1 MQPQGGSLILRFAI
15 GADISEHIIGEKDVD
30 GVRHVHSPTA
40 LKTLRTLIKARLV
53 VPENSPQLG
62 HLGGAPGEMAPSQKR
77 RLSQRGVN
85 LLVFRDATIVDAD
98 FITPEK
104 SISAKPVIRMRL
116 ALKKE
121 QMDALR
127 GTPVPS
133 TTFVFRGKDAFGGT
147 IERPYTPVKCFVRD
161 AATSDQDLVNSSIDG
176 STLPT
181 AYNTRS
187 LRKEASRHE
196 EMIYE
201 FLINLVPNGLMS
213 TFLNSKKKHAHIM
226 VQGPLANEVVIGK
239 ICDVENQKRE
249 IVLIAAGTGVAPML
263 QMIDHFLDERQ
274 TSGLEPPTASNIKP
288 RVFLCW
294 IVYCPALSFEEAA
307 ELRERTQKFGTNFR
321 YFIVYA
327 NDTTDRLLNKIK
339 PATDG
344 RPVKVSNRRMSLTK
358 TFSAPGETPKTA
370 GRRMSLTR
378 GTVSLQKVE
387 RFTHGDAVPSS
398 GRRGRRKSFKA
409 TDLESEMHDE
419 QHIQPPSNLSRR
431 ASLSANSESK
441 PLSLRQRRASLT
453 SMGNSGGL
461 IQTSASSLR
470 ERRASLTKNLSNV
483 LSVSKTSYAPPSK
496 PMTSDYDSDDSS
508 LFSDSDTD
516 ESENTMVTES
526 FDSPAARRQ
535 FQALYRAKG
544 RFDKDLIAKLLPM
557 ATGRHFDS
565 PTYGE
570 TGEEDDEALM
580 TTRISVTYRDT
591 IVAVCGRPQFD
602 DNCMDMLL
610 SLGFEEDQII
620 TFGAGNVPLG
630 QVIPSSYYSS
640 SLAHT
645 AHF

>member
-1 MQPQGGSLILRFAI
+1 M
-15 GADISEHIIGEKDVD
+15 
-30 GVRHVHSPTA
+30 RHVHSPTA
-40 LKTLRTLIKARLV
+40 LKTLRTLIKARLI
-53 VPENSPQLG
+53 VPENNPQLGQWLG
-62 HLGGAPGEMAPSQKR
+62 HLGGAPGEMASQKR

-85 LLVFRDATIVDAD
+85 LLVFREATIVDAD
-98 FITPEK
+98 FVTLEK
-104 SISAKPVIRMRL
+104 SINAKPVIRMRM

-127 GTPVPS
+127 GTPIPS

-147 IERPYTPVKCFVRD
+147 IERPYTPVKCYSRD
-161 AATSDQDLVNSSIDG
+161 AVTPDQDFVSSSING

-181 AYNTRS
+181 AYSNRS
-187 LRKEASRHE
+187 IRKEAHRRE
-196 EMIYE
+196 EVFYE
-201 FLINLVPNGLMS
+201 FMINLIPNGLMS
-213 TFLNSKKKHAHIM
+213 TFLHSKKKNSHIM
-226 VQGPLANEVVIGK
+226 VQGPLANEAVIEK
-239 ICDVENQKRE
+239 ICDEENQKRE

-263 QMIDHFLDERQ
+263 QMIDHFLDERE
-274 TSGLEPPTASNIKP
+274 TSGLEPPTANNVKP

-294 IVYCPALSFEEAA
+294 IVYCPSLSFEEAA
-307 ELRERTQKFGTNFR
+307 ELRERTQKFGASFR

-339 PATDG
+339 PATNG
-344 RPVKVSNRRMSLTK
+344 GPVKASNRRMSLTK

-378 GTVSLQKVE
+378 GSVSLQKVE
-387 RFTHGDAVPSS
+387 TPAHGDAAPGS
-398 GRRGRRKSFKA
+398 GRRARRKSFKA
-409 TDLESEMHDE
+409 TGLESELHDE
-419 QHIQPPSNLSRR
+419 SHVQPPSKVSRR
-431 ASLSANSESK
+431 ASLSANSNSK
-441 PLSLRQRRASLT
+441 PPSLRHRRASLT
-453 SMGNSGGL
+453 SMGNSDGL
-461 IQTSASSLR
+461 IQTSNTSLR

-483 LSVSKTSYAPPSK
+483 LSAAKAASNAPPSK

-516 ESENTMVTES
+516 EGESTLVTES

-535 FQALYRAKG
+535 YQALYRAKG

-557 ATGRHFDS
+557 ATGRHFDC

-570 TGEEDDEALM
+570 AGEEDDETLM
-580 TTRISVTYRDT
+580 KTRISVTYRDT
-591 IVAVCGRPQFD
+591 VVAICGRPQFD
-602 DNCMDMLL
+602 DNCVDILL
-610 SLGFEEDQII
+610 SLGLDEDQII

-630 QVIPSSYYSS
+630 QVIPPSYYSS